1 MKNIKSLANLLRYL
15 TVTGVVALAY
25 RGAAEEIGSSGSGID
40 CNGGTII
47 QAYWIIDGVKY
58 VEYETYNGNCT
69 VTLNYYRNS
78 VLYQGPV
85 TYPVYGVCG
94 CPDETIIPS
103 PFGQWENIPISIAQL
118 SAANTTFVAATNIDH
133 YTVYNLADGALVLNS
148 GSLSCTGSTS
158 GNATTDFTLDNS
170 RLVPGNNYIAAACSA
185 DNLIQGSASFQAG
198 DAGTAITVLPQFEV
212 WQSILRRVPGVSIS
226 AVVAPGKLATLV
238 QYADGAVVV
247 GGGTVLTTPALT
259 LTMAGDQEALFW
271 PASATHY
278 VLQSNTNQ
286 VSPNW
291 VTVTKGTPIVGI
303 ETTNS
308 QPGAEYRLEVP

>member
-1 MKNIKSLANLLRYL
+1 
-15 TVTGVVALAY
+15 
-25 RGAAEEIGSSGSGID
+25 
-40 CNGGTII
+40 
-47 QAYWIIDGVKY
+47 
-58 VEYETYNGNCT
+58 VEYETYNRNCT

-94 CPDETIIPS
+94 CPDETIIS
-103 PFGQWENIPISIAQL
+103 PPLGQWENIPISIAQI
-118 SAANTTFVAATNIDH
+118 SAASTTFVAATNIDH
-133 YTVYNLADGALVLNS
+133 YAIYNLVDGALVLKS
-148 GSLSCTGSTS
+148 GSLSGTGSTS
-158 GNATTDFTLDNS
+158 GNDATAFTLENS

-212 WQSILRRVPGVSIS
+212 WQSILRRLPGVSIS

-247 GGGTVLTTPALT
+247 GGGTVITTPALT
-259 LTMAGDQEALFW
+259 LTTAGDQEALFW

-291 VTVTKGTPIVGI
+291 VTVTNGTPIVGI
-303 ETTNS
+303 EVTNS
-308 QPGAEYRLEVP
+308 QPGTEYRLEVP